1 MSIKKRQKR
10 SALLAYII
18 LAVGAVF
25 MIIPFLWMVLTS
37 FKTYRETVKLPIQW
51 LPSEWNFNTYIEVLK
66 QLDLLRYYTN
76 TILATVTTLVAMTL
90 IASLAAYAFARMEFP
105 GKNVIFAL
113 LLVVYMVPPQMT
125 MIPKYMMI
133 TKLGWVDTLAGI
145 VVPNIFS
152 VYTMFM
158 LRQFFVSVP
167 KELDEAAK
175 LDGCSFFGIFWRV
188 DLPLIRNGLIAIT
201 VLNLLWS
208 WNDLLW
214 PLIATST
221 DKMRVL
227 SVAIATLNN
236 SDGSQYQLLMAAGVL
251 AVLPMLV
258 IYAVCQEYFMDG
270 IMSSGVK
277 G

>member
-1 MSIKKRQKR
+1 
-10 SALLAYII
+10 
-18 LAVGAVF
+18 
-25 MIIPFLWMVLTS
+25 
-37 FKTYRETVKLPIQW
+37 
-51 LPSEWNFNTYIEVLK
+51 
-66 QLDLLRYYTN
+66 
-76 TILATVTTLVAMTL
+76 MTL

-214 PLIATST
+214 PLI
-221 DKMRVL
+221 
-227 SVAIATLNN
+227 N

-258 IYAVCQEYFMDG
+258 IYAICQEYFMDG

>member
-25 MIIPFLWMVLTS
+25 MIIPFLMVLTS

-51 LPSEWNFNTYIEVLK
+51 FPAEWNFDNYVEVLK
-66 QLDLLRYYTN
+66 QLDFLRYYRN
-76 TILATVTTLVAMTL
+76 TILVTVTTLVAMTL

-236 SDGSQYQLLMAAGVL
+236 SAGSQYQLLMAAGVL

-258 IYAVCQEYFMDG
+258 IYAICQEYFMDG

>member
-51 LPSEWNFNTYIEVLK
+51 FPAEWNFDNYVEVLK
-66 QLDLLRYYTN
+66 QLDFLRYYRN
-76 TILATVTTLVAMTL
+76 TILVTVTTLVAMTL

-105 GKNVIFAL
+105 GKNVIFAYCWL
-113 LLVVYMVPPQMT
+113 FIWFRLRMT

-258 IYAVCQEYFMDG
+258 IYAICQEYFMDG

>member
-10 SALLAYII
+10 SALLGYII

-51 LPSEWNFNTYIEVLK
+51 FPAEWNFDNYVEVLK
-66 QLDLLRYYTN
+66 QLDFLRYYRN
-76 TILATVTTLVAMTL
+76 TILVTVTTLVAMTL

-258 IYAVCQEYFMDG
+258 IYAICQEYFMDG

>member
-37 FKTYRETVKLPIQW
+37 FKTYRETVKLPIQ
-51 LPSEWNFNTYIEVLK
+51 LFPAEWNFDNYVEVLK
-66 QLDLLRYYTN
+66 QLDFLRYYRN
-76 TILATVTTLVAMTL
+76 TILVTVTTLVAMTL

-258 IYAVCQEYFMDG
+258 IYAICQEYFMDG

>member
-51 LPSEWNFNTYIEVLK
+51 FPAEWNFDNYVEVLK
-66 QLDLLRYYTN
+66 QLDFLRYYRN
-76 TILATVTTLVAMTL
+76 TILVTVTTLVAMTL

-188 DLPLIRNGLIAIT
+188 DLPLILNGLIAIT

-227 SVAIATLNN
+227 SVALATRNN
-236 SDGSQYQLLMAAGVL
+236 SDGSQFQLLMAAGVL

-258 IYAVCQEYFMDG
+258 IYAICQEYFMDG

>member
-1 MSIKKRQKR
+1 
-10 SALLAYII
+10 
-18 LAVGAVF
+18 
-25 MIIPFLWMVLTS
+25 
-37 FKTYRETVKLPIQW
+37 
-51 LPSEWNFNTYIEVLK
+51 
-66 QLDLLRYYTN
+66 
-76 TILATVTTLVAMTL
+76 
-90 IASLAAYAFARMEFP
+90 
-105 GKNVIFAL
+105 
-113 LLVVYMVPPQMT
+113 MVPPQMT

-133 TKLGWVDTLAGI
+133 TKLGRVDTLAGI

-258 IYAVCQEYFMDG
+258 IYAICQEYFMDG

>member
-51 LPSEWNFNTYIEVLK
+51 FPAEWNFDNYVEVLK
-66 QLDLLRYYTN
+66 QLDFLRYYRN
-76 TILATVTTLVAMTL
+76 TILVTVTTLVAMTL

-152 VYTMFM
+152 VDTMFM

-258 IYAVCQEYFMDG
+258 IYAICQEYFMDG

>member
-51 LPSEWNFNTYIEVLK
+51 FPAEWNFDNYVEVLK
-66 QLDLLRYYTN
+66 QLDFLRYYRN
-76 TILATVTTLVAMTL
+76 TILVTVTTLVAMTL

-201 VLNLLWS
+201 VLNQLWS
-208 WNDLLW
+208 WNNFLW

-258 IYAVCQEYFMDG
+258 IYAICQEYFMDG

>member
-51 LPSEWNFNTYIEVLK
+51 FPAEWNFDNYVEVLK
-66 QLDLLRYYTN
+66 QLDFLRYYRN
-76 TILATVTTLVAMTL
+76 TILVTVTTLVAMTL

-227 SVAIATLNN
+227 SVALATRNN
-236 SDGSQYQLLMAAGVL
+236 SDGSQFQLLMAAGVL

-258 IYAVCQEYFMDG
+258 IYAICQEYFMDG

>member
-18 LAVGAVF
+18 LEVGAVF

-51 LPSEWNFNTYIEVLK
+51 FPAEWNFDNYVEVLK
-66 QLDLLRYYTN
+66 QLDFLRYYRN
-76 TILATVTTLVAMTL
+76 TILVTVTTLVAMTL

-133 TKLGWVDTLAGI
+133 TKLGRVDTLAGI

-258 IYAVCQEYFMDG
+258 IYAICQEYFMDG

>member
-51 LPSEWNFNTYIEVLK
+51 FPAEWNFDNYVEVLK
-66 QLDLLRYYTN
+66 QLDFLRYYRK
-76 TILATVTTLVAMTL
+76 TIVVTVTTLVAMTL

-258 IYAVCQEYFMDG
+258 IYAICQEYFMDG

>member
-18 LAVGAVF
+18 LAVF

-51 LPSEWNFNTYIEVLK
+51 FPAEWNFDNYVEVLK
-66 QLDLLRYYTN
+66 QLDFLRYYRN
-76 TILATVTTLVAMTL
+76 TILVTVTTLVAMTL

-258 IYAVCQEYFMDG
+258 IYAICQEYFMDG

>member
-1 MSIKKRQKR
+1 
-10 SALLAYII
+10 
-18 LAVGAVF
+18 
-25 MIIPFLWMVLTS
+25 MVLTS

-51 LPSEWNFNTYIEVLK
+51 FPAEWNFDNYVEVLK
-66 QLDLLRYYTN
+66 QLDFLRYYRN
-76 TILATVTTLVAMTL
+76 TILVTVTTLVAMTL

-113 LLVVYMVPPQMT
+113 LLVVYM
-125 MIPKYMMI
+125 
-133 TKLGWVDTLAGI
+133 GWVDTLAGI

-258 IYAVCQEYFMDG
+258 IYAICQEYFMDG

>member
-51 LPSEWNFNTYIEVLK
+51 FPAEWNFDNYVEVLK
-66 QLDLLRYYTN
+66 QLDFLRYYRN
-76 TILATVTTLVAMTL
+76 TILVTVTTLVAMTL

-113 LLVVYMVPPQMT
+113 
-125 MIPKYMMI
+125 
-133 TKLGWVDTLAGI
+133 LAGI

-258 IYAVCQEYFMDG
+258 IYAICQEYFMDG

>member
-1 MSIKKRQKR
+1 MSLKAKKRR
-10 SALLAYII
+10 SAIAAEMI
-18 LAVGAVF
+18 LIAGSVF

-37 FKTYRETVKLPIQW
+37 FKTYKETVKLPVQW
-51 LPSEWNFNTYIEVLK
+51 FPAEWKFDNYVEVLK
-66 QLDLLRYYTN
+66 QLDFLRYYRN
-76 TILATVTTLVAMTL
+76 TILVTVTTLVAMTF
-90 IASLAAYAFARMEFP
+90 IAALASYAFARMKFP
-105 GKNVIFAL
+105 GKNFLFGIL
-113 LLVVYMVPPQMT
+113 LIVYMVPPQMT

-158 LRQFFVSVP
+158 LRQFFMSVP
-167 KELDEAAK
+167 VDFDEAAK
-175 LDGCSFFGIFWRV
+175 LDGCSFFGIFWKI

-208 WNDLLW
+208 WNELLW

-251 AVLPMLV
+251 AILPMLV
-258 IYAVCQEYFMDG
+258 IYAVCQEYFMEG
-270 IMSSGVK
+270 IMTSGVK

>member
-1 MSIKKRQKR
+1 MSLKTKQKR
-10 SALLAYII
+10 SAIAAYVILLA
-18 LAVGAVF
+18 GSVF

-51 LPSEWNFNTYIEVLK
+51 FPSEWNFDNYIEVLE
-66 QLDLLRYYTN
+66 QLDFLRYYRN
-76 TILATVTTLVAMTL
+76 TILVTVTTLVAMTF
-90 IASLAAYAFARMEFP
+90 IAALASYAFARMKFP
-105 GKNVIFAL
+105 GKNILFGI

-133 TKLGWVDTLAGI
+133 TELGWVDTLAGI

-167 KELDEAAK
+167 VDFDEAAK
-175 LDGCSFFGIFWRV
+175 LDGCSFFGIFWRI
-188 DLPLIRNGLIAIT
+188 DLPLIRNGLIAIS

-208 WNDLLW
+208 WNELLW
-214 PLIATST
+214 PLIASST
-221 DKMRVL
+221 DRMRVL

-251 AVLPMLV
+251 AILPMLV
-258 IYAVCQEYFMDG
+258 IYAVCQEYFMEG
-270 IMSSGVK
+270 IMASGVK

>member
-51 LPSEWNFNTYIEVLK
+51 FPAEWNFDNNVEVLK
-66 QLDLLRYYTN
+66 QLDLLRYYRN
-76 TILATVTTLVAMTL
+76 TILVTVTTLVAMTL

-258 IYAVCQEYFMDG
+258 IYAICQEYFMDV

>member
-51 LPSEWNFNTYIEVLK
+51 FPAEWNFDNYVEVLK
-66 QLDLLRYYTN
+66 QLDFLRYYRN
-76 TILATVTTLVAMTL
+76 TILVTVTTLVAMTL

-167 KELDEAAK
+167 KVLDEAEK

-188 DLPLIRNGLIAIT
+188 DQPLIRNGMNAIT
-201 VLNLLWS
+201 LLNLLWS

-258 IYAVCQEYFMDG
+258 IYAICQEYFMDG

>member
-51 LPSEWNFNTYIEVLK
+51 FPAEWNFDNYDEVLK
-66 QLDLLRYYTN
+66 QLDFLRYYRN
-76 TILATVTTLVAMTL
+76 TILVTVTTLVAMTL

-258 IYAVCQEYFMDG
+258 IYAICQEYFMDG

>member
-1 MSIKKRQKR
+1 M
-10 SALLAYII
+10 
-18 LAVGAVF
+18 
-25 MIIPFLWMVLTS
+25 
-37 FKTYRETVKLPIQW
+37 
-51 LPSEWNFNTYIEVLK
+51 
-66 QLDLLRYYTN
+66 
-76 TILATVTTLVAMTL
+76 
-90 IASLAAYAFARMEFP
+90 
-105 GKNVIFAL
+105 IFAL

-188 DLPLIRNGLIAIT
+188 ALPLIRNGLIAIT

-258 IYAVCQEYFMDG
+258 IYAICQEYFMDG

>member
-51 LPSEWNFNTYIEVLK
+51 FPAEWNFDNYVEVLK
-66 QLDLLRYYTN
+66 QLDFLRYYRN
-76 TILATVTTLVAMTL
+76 TILVTVTTLVAMTL
-90 IASLAAYAFARMEFP
+90 IASLADYAFARMEFP
-105 GKNVIFAL
+105 GKNVIFAF

-152 VYTMFM
+152 VYT
-158 LRQFFVSVP
+158 
-167 KELDEAAK
+167 K

-258 IYAVCQEYFMDG
+258 IYAICQEYFMDG

>member
-51 LPSEWNFNTYIEVLK
+51 FPAEWNFDNYVEVLK
-66 QLDLLRYYTN
+66 QLDFLRYYRN
-76 TILATVTTLVAMTL
+76 TILVTVTTLVAMTL

-145 VVPNIFS
+145 VVPNIS
-152 VYTMFM
+152 VCIQC
-158 LRQFFVSVP
+158 LCC
-167 KELDEAAK
+167 
-175 LDGCSFFGIFWRV
+175 GSFLFRFRKNW
-188 DLPLIRNGLIAIT
+188 
-201 VLNLLWS
+201 
-208 WNDLLW
+208 
-214 PLIATST
+214 
-221 DKMRVL
+221 MRLQNWMDVL
-227 SVAIATLNN
+227 S
-236 SDGSQYQLLMAAGVL
+236 S
-251 AVLPMLV
+251 
-258 IYAVCQEYFMDG
+258 E
-270 IMSSGVK
+270 SSG
-277 G
+277 GLTCR

>member
-51 LPSEWNFNTYIEVLK
+51 FPAEWNFDNYVEVLK
-66 QLDLLRYYTN
+66 QLDFLRDYRN
-76 TILATVTTLVAMTL
+76 TILVTVTTLVAMTL

-208 WNDLLW
+208 WNNLLW

-258 IYAVCQEYFMDG
+258 IYAICQEYFMDG

>member
-51 LPSEWNFNTYIEVLK
+51 FPAEWNFDNYVEVLK
-66 QLDLLRYYTN
+66 QLDFLRYYRN
-76 TILATVTTLVAMTL
+76 TILVTVTTLVAMTL

-236 SDGSQYQLLMAAGVL
+236 SDGSQYQLLMAAGVQ

-258 IYAVCQEYFMDG
+258 IYAICQEYFMDG

>member
-51 LPSEWNFNTYIEVLK
+51 FPAEWNFDNYVEVLK
-66 QLDLLRYYTN
+66 QLDFLRYYRN
-76 TILATVTTLVAMTL
+76 TILVTVTTLVAMTL

-251 AVLPMLV
+251 AVLPIFYGWHYV
-258 IYAVCQEYFMDG
+258 IRCERVT
-270 IMSSGVK
+270 
-277 G
+277 